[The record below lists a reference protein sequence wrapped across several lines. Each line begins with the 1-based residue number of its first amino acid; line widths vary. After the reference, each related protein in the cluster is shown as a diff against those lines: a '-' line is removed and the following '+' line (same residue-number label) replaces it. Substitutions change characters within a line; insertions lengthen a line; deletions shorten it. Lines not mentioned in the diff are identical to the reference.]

1 MVLYICSFL
10 VESKLV
16 IEHSMTDLR
25 DIEAAWC
32 GRNPSGPASASKPAI
47 MGDDLIFSYEIVEM
61 GQKYIAK
68 NIYSAMSENSF
79 HITSYLIDTEG
90 TSTKTVSLDLT
101 RRK

>member
-1 MVLYICSFL
+1 MVWTQPIWPGIS
-10 VESKLV
+10 
-16 IEHSMTDLR
+16 
-25 DIEAAWC
+25 IEA
-32 GRNPSGPASASKPAI
+32 GHYEGN
-47 MGDDLIFSYEIVEM
+47 DLIFSYEIVEM